1 MFKSII
7 SNVCILMAGI
17 ILFSSCS
24 EKVSPKPV
32 QTDFSFTEEFDTVAN
47 LYKRGWVFINNSA
60 PLGATTW
67 SQGIYE
73 NGKFGIFGF
82 PAYSYNYA
90 ATDYAYVESSCG
102 EGSALLSCWMITAPI
117 MMKNGDKISFYTR
130 TTDDPAAKADR
141 LQVRANYENALA
153 DVGNTPQSIGV
164 FKTPII
170 DINTTYCKTC
180 ASAYPT
186 NWVKLEFTVV
196 NGSATPIP
204 GRIAFR
210 YFIEGGGPDGI
221 RSASIGVDSFKFTS
235 TK

>member
-1 MFKSII
+1 M
-7 SNVCILMAGI
+7 L
-17 ILFSSCS
+17 SSCT

-32 QTDFSFTEEFDTVAN
+32 KTDFSFTEEFDTVAN
-47 LYKRGWVFINNSA
+47 LYKKGWVVLNNSS
-60 PLGATTW
+60 PVGATTW

-73 NGKFGIFGF
+73 NGKFGLLGW

-90 ATDYAYVESSCG
+90 ATDYVYVENSCG
-102 EGSALLSCWMITAPI
+102 DGSSFISCWLITPEI
-117 MMKNGDKISFYTR
+117 MMKNGDVVSFYTR
-130 TTDDPAAKADR
+130 ATDDPTAKADR
-141 LQVRANYENALA
+141 LQVRANYTTASA
-153 DVGNTPQSIGV
+153 DIERTPAAVGD
-164 FKTPII
+164 FKTLII

-180 ASAYPT
+180 ASAYPIK
-186 NWVKLEFTVV
+186 WVKLEFTVV

-221 RSASIGVDSFKFTS
+221 RSAAIGVDSFKFTS